1 MKRAGILGLA
11 IVLTLGLGV
20 SASQAAK
27 TKKIATEAEVEGI
40 RDADGGMITFVG
52 DVHSLRSKCEKRR
65 DVTVVYNGPEP
76 DPHFVGTATTDKTGD
91 WELTRAVSGLS
102 EGNYAVEV
110 RGVALERPDEGS
122 ALARDPGSG
131 RRLRRLV
138 VVAAATG

>member
-11 IVLTLGLGV
+11 IVLTLGLAV

-27 TKKIATEAEVEGI
+27 PKKIKTEAEVEGI
-40 RDADGGMITFVG
+40 RNVDVGGMITFFG

-76 DPHFVGTATTDKTGD
+76 DPHFVGTATTDETGD
-91 WELTRAVSGLS
+91 WELTRDISGLS

-110 RGVALERPDEGS
+110 ARKKFKKGDKKLVCKATTSPDKFI
-122 ALARDPGSG
+122 D
-131 RRLRRLV
+131 
-138 VVAAATG
+138 